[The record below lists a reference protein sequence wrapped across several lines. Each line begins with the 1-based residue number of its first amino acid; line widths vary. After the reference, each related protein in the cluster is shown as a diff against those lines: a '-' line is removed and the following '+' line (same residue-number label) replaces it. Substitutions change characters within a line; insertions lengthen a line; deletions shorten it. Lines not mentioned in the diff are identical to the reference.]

1 MKKLVT
7 LVLVALMLFVC
18 IVPTFAEEIEE
29 YPIDGVTF
37 ISLSEV
43 YRMLEWEDIYAH
55 GLMSVTVTFTE
66 ADSILLNVN
75 VDDERVDYHM
85 LQDGEWC
92 ISNNQFLI
100 RSDVVSM
107 LISEI

>member
-1 MKKLVT
+1 MKKLVI
-7 LVLVALMLFVC
+7 LVLAALMLFVC

-43 YRMLEWEDIYAH
+43 YRMLEWEDIYTP
-55 GLMSVTVTFTE
+55 GLMYVTVTFTE
-66 ADSILLNVN
+66 ADTALLNVN
-75 VDDERVDYHM
+75 VDTERVDYHT
-85 LQDGEWC
+85 LQNGEWC
-92 ISNNQFLI
+92 VSGNQLLI

-107 LISEI
+107 LVEEI